1 VIFMAALLVAGLA
14 LVHFGTQGSKKVS
27 KQDAL
32 VIARPHIDFTPT
44 GHQIRFLRRGIPP
57 QGFWIVT
64 YYVRDDLGAYKRVTT
79 VFVDASNGKVTEVRR
94 TA

>member
-1 VIFMAALLVAGLA
+1 MVALLVVGLV
-14 LVHFGTQGSKKVS
+14 LVHFGTRGDKKVT
-27 KQDAL
+27 QDEAL
-32 VIARPHIDFTPT
+32 AIARPRIDFQPN

-64 YYVRDDLGAYKRVTT
+64 YYIRNDVGAYKRVTT
-79 VFVDASNGKVTEVRR
+79 VFVKASDGEVTEVRR

>member
-1 VIFMAALLVAGLA
+1 MAALLVVGLA
-14 LVHFGTQGSKKVS
+14 LVHFGTRADKKIT
-27 KQDAL
+27 QDEAL
-32 VIARPHIDFTPT
+32 AIARARIDFAPN

-64 YYVRDDLGAYKRVTT
+64 YYIRDDVGAYKRVTT
-79 VFVDASNGKVTEVRR
+79 VFVQASSGKVTEVRR